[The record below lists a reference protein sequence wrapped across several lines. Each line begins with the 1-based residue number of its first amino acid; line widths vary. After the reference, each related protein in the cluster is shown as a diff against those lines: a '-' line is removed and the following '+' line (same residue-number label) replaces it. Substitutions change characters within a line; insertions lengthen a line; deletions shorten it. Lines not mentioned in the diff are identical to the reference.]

1 MIGLIGTS
9 FKSASIDIR
18 EKFTFL
24 KEEIKEF
31 SEFLKKDPDFK
42 SLVILSTC
50 NRTEIYFYCQKTS
63 NQDGFDII
71 LRALSKLKGYSEA
84 MKPYFYRKSG
94 REAVEHLFKVSS
106 GIDSLIIGEDQI
118 IGQVKN
124 AFTTAQEINSSD
136 SILDRLF
143 TKAFEAGKRVRS
155 ETKINQGSGSVSSSA
170 IDLCHKFY
178 PDLSKTSILIIGAGQ
193 TGQLVLTSLSKRN
206 IKSLTIANRTVS
218 KAEELAERYEGT
230 AISLKNIEVF
240 LAKSNIIIVA
250 TDSKNHLISKE
261 MVLKASIDKESIQK
275 QLYIDLSVPR
285 NIEESISELS
295 DKQLYAVDDLTEIV
309 NSTTLKRQDAVSE
322 ALEIINEVSTEYMEW
337 LVVRG
342 LSPIFAKIKKNFQ
355 QVQETELIGF
365 KKVKSIG
372 EHKML
377 EEYGKHISDKYSRLF
392 IKNLREIVKDG
403 EKKEYIEAINEL
415 FEMR

>member
-1 MIGLIGTS
+1 MIGLIGIS

-24 KEEIKEF
+24 KEDIQEF
-31 SEFLKKDPDFK
+31 SEFLKKESDFK

-50 NRTEIYFYCQKTS
+50 NRTEIYFYCQKT
-63 NQDGFDII
+63 NDQDGFDLI
-71 LRALSKLKGYSEA
+71 LTALSKLKGYTEA
-84 MKPYFYRKSG
+84 MKPYFYFKSG

-136 SILDRLF
+136 TILDRLF

-155 ETKINQGSGSVSSSA
+155 ETKINQGSGSVSSA
-170 IDLCHKFY
+170 AVDLCHKYY
-178 PDLSKTSILIIGAGQ
+178 PDLSKTSVLIIGAGQ

-206 IKSLTIANRTVS
+206 IKSLYIANRTIS
-218 KAEELAERYEGT
+218 KAEELAEKNNGE
-230 AISLKNIEVF
+230 AISLENVAHF
-240 LAKSNIIIVA
+240 LAYSDIIIVA

-261 MVLKASIDKESIQK
+261 MVLMAGQEKKSIRK

-285 NIEESISELS
+285 NIEGSVSELT

-309 NSTTLKRQDAVSE
+309 NSTTLKRQDAVS
-322 ALEIINEVSTEYMEW
+322 AAIKIINEVSTDYMEW
-337 LVVRG
+337 LIVRG

-355 QVQETELIGF
+355 QVHETELEGF
-365 KKVKSIG
+365 KKVNSIG
-372 EHKML
+372 EHKIL
-377 EEYGKHISDKYSRLF
+377 EDYGKHISDKFSRLF

-415 FEMR
+415 FEM